1 MLHRDVKFTT
11 MIHSIINN
19 IFIIE
24 NISEDFVDMF
34 DYYKIL
40 LILITTVVLSFM
52 ITPIIKKAAFKIG
65 AYDEPDKRRVNKK
78 VMPTAGG
85 IAIYISYFLSLFF
98 LFPISNS
105 RIIPIFIGVTIIII
119 VGLIDDIKEI
129 SAKYKM
135 LGIFI
140 AGLVIYYMAEI
151 NMSKIVFP
159 FLGEVELGFWG
170 LPITLFWILG
180 ITNSVNLIDGL
191 DGLAAGVSS
200 ISLLTMGIISFFFL
214 GSGSS
219 EVAILIFALVAA
231 IIGFLP
237 FNFYPA
243 SIYLGDTGS
252 LFLGFMISILS
263 LYGLKNV
270 TLISF
275 IIPIVILGVP
285 IIDTFFAIVRRVL
298 AKQPIS
304 MADKNHMHHRLMSLG
319 FTHKQTVQLIYAMSF
334 VFSCVALL
342 YPQSSTV
349 GAVIITVI
357 LIFILSLF
365 TEIIELSGKGKK
377 PLINLIKK
385 ISGKD

>member
-1 MLHRDVKFTT
+1 MY
-11 MIHSIINN
+11 
-19 IFIIE
+19 
-24 NISEDFVDMF
+24 
-34 DYYKIL
+34 DYYNIL
-40 LILITTVVLSFM
+40 LILIKTVVMSFM
-52 ITPIIKKAAFKIG
+52 ITPIMKKISFKIG
-65 AYDEPDKRRVNKK
+65 AYDAPDKRRVNKK
-78 VMPTAGG
+78 NMPTAGG
-85 IAIYISYFLSLFF
+85 IAIYVSYFLSLFF
-98 LFPISNS
+98 LFPINNF
-105 RIIPIFIGVTIIII
+105 RIVPIFIASTIIII

-151 NMSKIVFP
+151 NISKIDFP
-159 FLGEVELGFWG
+159 ILGEVELGFWG

-252 LFLGFMISILS
+252 LFLGFMVSILS

-275 IIPIVILGVP
+275 IIPVVVLGVP
-285 IIDTFFAIVRRVL
+285 IIDTFFAIIRRVL

-304 MADKNHMHHRLMSLG
+304 MADKKHMHHRLMSIG
-319 FTHKQTVQLIYAMSF
+319 FTHKQTVQLIYAISF
-334 VFSCVALL
+334 IFSCVALL
-342 YPQSSTV
+342 YPQSSTI
-349 GAVIITVI
+349 GAVVITVL
-357 LIFILSLF
+357 LIFALSIF
-365 TEIIELSGKGKK
+365 TEVIGLSGKEKK
-377 PLINLIKK
+377 PLIDFIKK
-385 ISGKD
+385 ITKKEEENL